1 MTDAEYR
8 LQVDPE
14 PFCVFVADVAPDTP
28 IKSLRLKLMLFLQ
41 GSPFYDLQSAASR
54 LEGIDPLKPELAIV
68 LGRVSGRD
76 GYDGYDGYDSSSR
89 SDRCVGCH
97 FAFVG

>member
-1 MTDAEYR
+1 VTDAEYR

-41 GSPFYDLQSAASR
+41 GSPFYDLQRAASR

-68 LGRVSGRD
+68 LGRVSGHN
-76 GYDGYDGYDSSSR
+76 GHDSSHSCA
-89 SDRCVGCH
+89 RCVGCDI
-97 FAFVG
+97 AFVR